1 MVEFEKFPR
10 NSPAFLIVYKSYPG
24 WPSRW
29 SRKNKNLPQAPR
41 FNFMDYVKYSARAR
55 KKDKKRKK
63 VRDIDKRCNRFG
75 GKLGSVQSFFWHFSI
90 DFGLCG
96 LWIIHRYFDA
106 IICGLGKWK

>member
-41 FNFMDYVKYSARAR
+41 FNFMDYVNSPGERQFW
-55 KKDKKRKK
+55 KKREQWITSQPKH
-63 VRDIDKRCNRFG
+63 DHHGDEHFQNINMAAECG
-75 GKLGSVQSFFWHFSI
+75 GM
-90 DFGLCG
+90 
-96 LWIIHRYFDA
+96 
-106 IICGLGKWK
+106 